1 MQASHVIPDRKV
13 YRRAARMAAV
23 ALILSAL
30 TPRSAHAD
38 TYDVVIYGG
47 TSSAIA
53 AAVQVTRMGR
63 SVIVVSPDRHL
74 GGLTSGGLG
83 WTDTGRREVIGGVAR
98 EFYQDVKTHYDDPE
112 VWIWQDREANRHY
125 RSDQDAIWVFE
136 PHVAEQTFE
145 EWVDAYAIPV
155 VREEYLD
162 REAGVAMDGPRIVAI
177 TTLAGRTYAGR
188 MFLDATYEGDLM
200 AAAGVSYHVGR
211 EANRVYGETLN
222 GVQLRPPNRPACL
235 GRTLPDEQRRR
246 GPSGHYFAHEVSPY
260 VVPDD
265 PDSGLLPRIHD
276 QDPGTPGEG
285 DHRIQAYN
293 FRMCL
298 TNHPE
303 NRVPFAKPEGYDP
316 LQYEL
321 LLRTLLA
328 GSRHVY
334 GKFDPIPNAKTDTN
348 NHGPFSTD
356 NIGMNYEYPEA
367 SYARRREI
375 IREHE
380 TYQQG
385 YLYFLANDPRVP
397 EDVREHYNTW
407 GLAADEFVD
416 NGHWPH
422 QLYVREAR
430 RMVSDFVVTENHL
443 RRRLPTPRPVG
454 MGSYNMDSHHT
465 QRYIA
470 YNEAGRAYAQN
481 EGDVQINPGGPY
493 PIDYGALVPLQE
505 ECTNLLVPVCVASS
519 HIAFG
524 SIRMEPVFMILGQSA
539 ATAAVH
545 ALEQDVAVQEIDYDR
560 LRQRLVADGQVLEWH
575 GTDRTPPTVVWP
587 AELEG
592 IVVDDTEAHFQ
603 GEWLSS
609 RAIGPFVG
617 AGYRHDDDTGQ
628 GAKSARF
635 EADLPPGRY
644 EVRIAYSA
652 HDNRATNVPVIIQHA
667 GGTVER
673 LVNQRQPAPIDDLFL
688 SLGTFQFSEQPAV
701 VKILNREANGHVLA
715 DAVQFL
721 PLPADP

>member
-1 MQASHVIPDRKV
+1 MGESILALMVV
-13 YRRAARMAAV
+13 LTLAAAESQSVAAG
-23 ALILSAL
+23 
-30 TPRSAHAD
+30 
-38 TYDVVIYGG
+38 TYDLVIYGG
-47 TSSAIA
+47 TSGAVA
-53 AAVQVTRMGR
+53 AAVQTRRMGR
-63 SVIVVSPDRHL
+63 SVIIVSPDKHL

-83 WTDTGRREVIGGVAR
+83 WTDTGRQEVIGGVAR
-98 EFYQDVKTHYDDPE
+98 EFYQNVKTHYDNPE
-112 VWIWQDREANRHY
+112 VWIWQDRADNRHY
-125 RSDQDAIWVFE
+125 RADQDAIWVFE
-136 PHVAEQTFE
+136 PHVAEQAFE
-145 EWVDAYAIPV
+145 DWIETYAIPV

-162 REAGVAMDGPRIVAI
+162 RESGVALEGTRIVAI
-177 TTLAGRTYAGR
+177 TTLAGNTYRGQ

-211 EANRVYGETLN
+211 EGNHVYHETLN

-265 PDSGLLPRIHD
+265 PSSGLLPRIHD

-303 NRVPFAKPEGYDP
+303 NRVAFPRPEDYDP

-356 NIGMNYEYPEA
+356 NIGMNYDYPEA
-367 SYARRREI
+367 CYERRREI
-375 IREHE
+375 IQEHR

-397 EDVREHYNTW
+397 EDVREHYTTW

-422 QLYVREAR
+422 QIYVREAR

-470 YNEAGRAYAQN
+470 WNDEGRAYAQN

-493 PIDYGALVPLQE
+493 PIDYGALIPSQD
-505 ECTNLLVPVCVASS
+505 ECTNLLVPVCVSSS

-545 ALEQDVAVQEIDYDR
+545 ALEQEVDVQDIDFDR
-560 LRQRLVADGQVLEWH
+560 LRERLLEDGQVLEWQGPH
-575 GTDRTPPTVVWP
+575 RTASRVVWP
-587 AELEG
+587 ADLEG
-592 IVVDDTEAHFQ
+592 VVLDDHQARFQ
-603 GEWLSS
+603 GDWLHSS
-609 RAIGPFVG
+609 AIGPFVG
-617 AGYRHDDDTGQ
+617 SGYRHDDDTGQ

-635 EADLPPGRY
+635 ETALTPGRY
-644 EVRIAYSA
+644 EVRLSYAA
-652 HDNRATNVPVIIQHA
+652 HGNRATNVPVSIRHA
-667 GGTVER
+667 EGTAQR
-673 LVNQRQPAPIDDLFL
+673 TVNQRQTAPIDDLFV
-688 SLGTFQFSEQPAV
+688 SLGTFEFDGQPAV
-701 VKILNREANGHVLA
+701 VEISNRGADGHVLV
-715 DAVQFL
+715 DAVQFV
-721 PLPADP
+721 PQTETEP